1 MLKSAVLSSP
11 YFTLNHH
18 GPSCMGVSQCSP
30 YAPQCVAR
38 SCGVC
43 SVEGSQRQE
52 RAKSIPACGS
62 WATLSTVGR
71 TPSASPPVG
80 AGAGAALGAM
90 RLCSAGRSGRVET
103 RNRCEG
109 RNLPAVNSLIAD
121 TPAYLLLRLRPTSHS
136 RRREHSTQIRR
147 KPCAKACLHGSPR
160 CRSSSALGTCACS
173 LSAQRAAA
181 TKPQRAEVKLV
192 TCAQLSEAG
201 S

>member
-30 YAPQCVAR
+30 YVPQRVAR

-43 SVEGSQRQE
+43 SAEGSQWQE

-71 TPSASPPVG
+71 TPSASPPDG

-90 RLCSAGRSGRVET
+90 RSASPG
-103 RNRCEG
+103 EG
-109 RNLPAVNSLIAD
+109 ASN
-121 TPAYLLLRLRPTSHS
+121 
-136 RRREHSTQIRR
+136 
-147 KPCAKACLHGSPR
+147 AKQMRG
-160 CRSSSALGTCACS
+160 
-173 LSAQRAAA
+173 
-181 TKPQRAEVKLV
+181 
-192 TCAQLSEAG
+192 
-201 S
+201 

>member
-1 MLKSAVLSSP
+1 MSVQDQQSMLKSAVLSSP

-30 YAPQCVAR
+30 YVPQRVAR

-43 SVEGSQRQE
+43 SAEGSQQQE

-71 TPSASPPVG
+71 TSASPPVG

-90 RLCSAGRSGRVET
+90 RSAPRAPAAGAGASNT

-109 RNLPAVNSLIAD
+109 RKMTAVSTVLNYLI
-121 TPAYLLLRLRPTSHS
+121 
-136 RRREHSTQIRR
+136 
-147 KPCAKACLHGSPR
+147 
-160 CRSSSALGTCACS
+160 
-173 LSAQRAAA
+173 
-181 TKPQRAEVKLV
+181 
-192 TCAQLSEAG
+192 
-201 S
+201 